1 MKKFLRGSLILI
13 AMAVAFQSCNL
24 DDFELDRLTDP
35 TGLKPLV
42 FAPLAYGT
50 YPVSDFIT
58 LSGVP
63 TNPVPASVVL
73 NPIVYDVQSVR
84 FYHAAVDSV
93 DLIITFT
100 NQMPVEVTYNMAS
113 TYMGIQLGKIYS
125 SGVIGAGET
134 NVTTF
139 KLGAADIQN
148 IDDSDQL
155 LFSALLTVPAGA
167 TVTEANLLSSDFKV
181 QISVKGPVD
190 LMKIYN

>member
-63 TNPVPASVVL
+63 TNPVPYPQPL
-73 NPIVYDVQSVR
+73 NP
-84 FYHAAVDSV
+84 
-93 DLIITFT
+93 T
-100 NQMPVEVTYNMAS
+100 
-113 TYMGIQLGKIYS
+113 
-125 SGVIGAGET
+125 
-134 NVTTF
+134 
-139 KLGAADIQN
+139 
-148 IDDSDQL
+148 
-155 LFSALLTVPAGA
+155 
-167 TVTEANLLSSDFKV
+167 
-181 QISVKGPVD
+181 
-190 LMKIYN
+190 